1 MLPDKILYKVSLEKN
16 LEITK
21 TRHKFPAGRL
31 PRLDKKDFCG
41 GKFVLE
47 GGGFGIMETRNL
59 AANFYGLSLFLARLF
74 FFSKRYNHWD
84 PGKCISRFLQIVSS
98 DRSSIRYGGLQY
110 FPLFE
115 ILSIS
120 SANLCICYDC
130 Q

>member
-74 FFSKRYNHWD
+74 SFSKD
-84 PGKCISRFLQIVSS
+84 TITGKYINRADIIFVNSITSSPSVDCI
-98 DRSSIRYGGLQY
+98 
-110 FPLFE
+110 PLR
-115 ILSIS
+115 
-120 SANLCICYDC
+120 
-130 Q
+130 